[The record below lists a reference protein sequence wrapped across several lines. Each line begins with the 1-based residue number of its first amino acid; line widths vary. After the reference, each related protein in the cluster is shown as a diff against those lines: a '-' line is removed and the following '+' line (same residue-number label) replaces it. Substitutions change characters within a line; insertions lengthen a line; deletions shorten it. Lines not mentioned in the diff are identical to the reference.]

1 MYDSMK
7 AQQMFEKIHSLSN
20 EEILKEYPMGSTQK
34 SEMSK
39 ALFTLIC
46 IGKSAQLQLM
56 RLHGL
61 TGAQYETEL
70 RDGGDRSRPLV

>member
-1 MYDSMK
+1 MYDPVEALK
-7 AQQMFEKIHSLSN
+7 KFEKIHSLSN
-20 EEILKEYPMGSTQK
+20 EEILREFPMGSDQK

-70 RDGGDRSRPLV
+70 RAGGDRSRPLV